1 MNEIKRY
8 EVNEEW
14 AHSGIVQAGDYC
26 FLNYCV
32 RNIDSP
38 IEQQVREAFDVMEER
53 LALVGL
59 ARLTGESRFRA
70 LAGRQLNWLA
80 GQAGDYPSEQCFALL
95 AMAEALYP
103 GLELVC
109 VSAGEVPDWLAGVG
123 EAYHL
128 TALAKTA
135 DKARGLARVA
145 PYTADYPI
153 PAEGIRLYLC
163 REGACQAPADTLEGL
178 RRLLADRVYALS

>member
-32 RNIDSP
+32 RNIDGP

-59 ARLTGESRFRA
+59 TLEHVVQMNCLFKNIWDIPVMEQVVKRRFHGRYPARKSFQTEFAHPGGLYFQVDAIAYRT
-70 LAGRQLNWLA
+70 
-80 GQAGDYPSEQCFALL
+80 DSEK
-95 AMAEALYP
+95 
-103 GLELVC
+103 
-109 VSAGEVPDWLAGVG
+109 D
-123 EAYHL
+123 
-128 TALAKTA
+128 
-135 DKARGLARVA
+135 R
-145 PYTADYPI
+145 
-153 PAEGIRLYLC
+153 
-163 REGACQAPADTLEGL
+163 ADTCTTT
-178 RRLLADRVYALS
+178 SF